1 MPGIDSVWGG
11 SILSERKKKAAQA
24 VDHGGAKPG
33 GVERFRILLDL
44 LATRAP
50 ISVSDVADAARL
62 PLSTTHKMLQEFVTS
77 GLAAFDGARRL
88 YSPGPELHRLVALLT
103 QAGPVTAGVRQIL
116 RDLAEAAQETACLNW
131 LNRDRASYTVLAIEE
146 GPGPLQYVV
155 ELGGHLPLHAGASG
169 RAILA
174 FMSPQERKRY
184 LSRRKV
190 ARLTADTI
198 VDGKLLEAALA
209 QSGKAG
215 FAISQGERLVGAVG
229 IAAPIFDTQD
239 QVVGSL
245 QLTIPEHR
253 FVRRRVREIAT
264 LVKQSAARLRG
275 QLEHVG

>member
-1 MPGIDSVWGG
+1 MDSVRGG
-11 SILSERKKKAAQA
+11 NNLSERKKTASTRPAGDG
-24 VDHGGAKPG
+24 VAKPG
-33 GVERFRILLDL
+33 SVERFRLLLDL

-50 ISVSDVADAARL
+50 ISISDVAEMARL
-62 PLSTTHKMLQEFVTS
+62 PLSTAHKTLQEFVAS
-77 GLAAFDGARRL
+77 GLAVFDGVRRL
-88 YSPGPELHRLVALLT
+88 YGPGPELHRLAALLT
-103 QAGPVTAGVRQIL
+103 QAGPVTAGVRQVL

-174 FMSPQERKRY
+174 FMTAQEKKRY
-184 LSRRKV
+184 LGRRKV

-209 QSGKAG
+209 QSARTG

-229 IAAPIFDTQD
+229 IAAPVFDAQD

-264 LVKQSAARLRG
+264 LVKRNAARLRG
-275 QLEHVG
+275 QLEQVG